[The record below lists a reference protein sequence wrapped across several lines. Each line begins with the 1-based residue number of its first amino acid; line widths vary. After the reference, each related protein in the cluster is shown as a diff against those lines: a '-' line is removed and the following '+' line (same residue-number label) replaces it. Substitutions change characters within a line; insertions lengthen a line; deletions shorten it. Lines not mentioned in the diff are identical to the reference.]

1 MSKIISILLSLLIT
15 LSSMFYSNFGGDYQH
30 EKPEADNYPCVFVH
44 GYMGM
49 GYNSGA
55 NHVVSYWGATACD
68 LIPELN
74 KMGYNCYEA
83 DVGAISSGW
92 DRACELYAQLV
103 GATVDYG
110 EAHSKAHNHARYGRT
125 YSEPIIEN
133 WGKTDSDGKLVK
145 VNLIGHSFGGNTI
158 RLLLSLLDK
167 GDSAEQAA
175 TTDGSLSELFTGG
188 KSEFVNSI
196 TTVAAPNNGTTLIY
210 IGEELG
216 LLDLVEKAT
225 YFLAGSVGRTDLDQL
240 VDFQLD
246 QFGITVKEGEKA
258 EEFLCRAIK
267 EMLETYN
274 NDSAFYDL
282 SPDGAKE
289 LNDRSEIVDGV
300 YYYSY
305 SFRTTEDNG
314 EGKQVADKE
323 TFALLGPF
331 SAMMGSYDTNR
342 ITDYPIDES
351 WLPNDGMVNTVSEG
365 APFDEPSCDFNY
377 GDDAQSGIWNKLPV
391 IQGDHGFAAGL
402 MSDKTEVLDRYTAML
417 DQINSKS

>member
-1 MSKIISILLSLLIT
+1 MEILDFL
-15 LSSMFYSNFGGDYQH
+15 
-30 EKPEADNYPCVFVH
+30 ER
-44 GYMGM
+44 
-49 GYNSGA
+49 
-55 NHVVSYWGATACD
+55 
-68 LIPELN
+68 
-74 KMGYNCYEA
+74 
-83 DVGAISSGW
+83 AI
-92 DRACELYAQLV
+92 
-103 GATVDYG
+103 
-110 EAHSKAHNHARYGRT
+110 
-125 YSEPIIEN
+125 
-133 WGKTDSDGKLVK
+133 
-145 VNLIGHSFGGNTI
+145 
-158 RLLLSLLDK
+158 
-167 GDSAEQAA
+167 
-175 TTDGSLSELFTGG
+175 
-188 KSEFVNSI
+188 
-196 TTVAAPNNGTTLIY
+196 
-210 IGEELG
+210 
-216 LLDLVEKAT
+216 
-225 YFLAGSVGRTDLDQL
+225 YFFAGSVGRTDLAQI

-246 QFGITVKEGEKA
+246 QFGITVKDGEKA

-267 EMLETYN
+267 EMMETYN

-305 SFRTTEDNG
+305 SFRTTKDNG
-314 EGKQVADKE
+314 EGKQVADKG

-351 WLPNDGMVNTVSEG
+351 WLPNDGMVNTISEG